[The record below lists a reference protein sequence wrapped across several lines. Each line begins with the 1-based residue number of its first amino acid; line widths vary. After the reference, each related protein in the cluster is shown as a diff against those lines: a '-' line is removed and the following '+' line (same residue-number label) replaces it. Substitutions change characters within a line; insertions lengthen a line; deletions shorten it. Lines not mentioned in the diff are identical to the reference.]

1 MPNILIVED
10 DDIQRSNMKAM
21 LQELGQDYRVLDSS
35 SAYHV
40 LELLKSNVIDLF
52 FIDIHLRNENGLKL
66 ARHIRKIPGY
76 ELTWIV
82 FVTSHLEYILEAF
95 KEIHCY
101 DYLLKPYDKA
111 TIQGLI
117 KKLLFDAS
125 RGANT
130 AEERKYIFVDING
143 IMAKIF
149 INDIIFIEVF
159 GKLCVIHT
167 TKGAYEVKNL
177 TLSGLLGLIPDNRL
191 VQSHRS
197 YAVNTNYIQS
207 INKNLPCWEITFA
220 NYEKTAL
227 IGGKFRDNLMKAC
240 GKNSC
245 PRR

>member
-40 LELLKSNVIDLF
+40 LELLKSNVVDLF
-52 FIDIHLRNENGLKL
+52 LIDIHLHNENGLKL

-95 KEIHCY
+95 KEIHCF

-111 TIQGLI
+111 AIQGLI
-117 KKLLFDAS
+117 KKLLFSNSKGADAA
-125 RGANT
+125 G
-130 AEERKYIFVDING
+130 ERKHIFVDING
-143 IMAKIF
+143 IMAKVF

-167 TKGAYEVKNL
+167 TKGAYDVKNL
-177 TLSGLLGLIPDNRL
+177 TLAKLLSLIPDHRL

-197 YAVNTNYIQS
+197 YAVNPYYIQS
-207 INKNLPCWEITFA
+207 INKNLPCWEITFVD
-220 NYEKTAL
+220 YEKTAL
-227 IGGKFRDNLMKAC
+227 IGGKFREDIMKAC
-240 GKNSC
+240 EKYSC
-245 PRR
+245 PRG